1 VKPSV
6 NLSAVIALTTET
18 LIRATLDRFHT
29 VAFYLRRRG
38 ISTTWIQRWGG
49 AFGTAAK
56 KAYRA
61 AHGGASP
68 EETWED
74 GRQVALYRDT
84 VALDAAMEHY
94 MRHAVAGPLL
104 DAGYDRKAAA
114 KRQLRDRRGRFARA
128 YVVVWNGP
136 AGTTSKGRLTQER
149 AARLVQ
155 KLHTDHRISA
165 VEVRDAR
172 GHRADFAMAA

>member
-1 VKPSV
+1 MKPSV
-6 NLSAVIALTTET
+6 NIADVIAATDDV
-18 LIRATLDRFHT
+18 LIRATFDRFHT

-38 ISTTWIQRWGG
+38 ISATWIQRWGNV
-49 AFGTAAK
+49 FGKYAM
-56 KAYRA
+56 KAYRTENN
-61 AHGGASP
+61 GALP

-74 GRQVALYRDT
+74 GRRVALYRDT
-84 VALDAAMEHY
+84 RALDAAMFHY
-94 MRHAVAGPLL
+94 MRHTVAGPLL

-114 KRQLRDRRGRFARA
+114 KRQLRDRLGRFARA
-128 YVVVWNGP
+128 YVVIWNGP
-136 AGTTSKGRLTQER
+136 SGVFSKGRLTQER
-149 AARLVQ
+149 ATRLVQ